1 MLYFR
6 IIYSLCTREVR
17 KPPNQ
22 EINATNHGECHT
34 RIRLEAFGQINAE
47 YAFGIQP
54 NQRSMRQIK
63 KSTV

>member
-1 MLYFR
+1 MVDFG
-6 IIYSLCTREVR
+6 ITWTLCTSEVR